1 MPGMRTINPA
11 TGETLT
17 EYDEHSD
24 AVVDDILDR
33 TAAAQRRWGALTVDD
48 RTARL
53 RALGALLR
61 EQKTQHAALMTA
73 EMGKPL
79 AQALAEVEKC
89 AWVCDHYAEHAAGLL
104 AAEPVEAGAD
114 EAYVDYLPLGVVLA
128 VMPWNFPFWQVF
140 RAAAPIL
147 ASGNAIVLKHAESVS
162 GCALAIEKLFADAG
176 FGDDTVR
183 ALLLPGSRT
192 SPLLGDDRIAAAT
205 LTGSE
210 RAGASVAATAGQ
222 HVKKTVLELG
232 GSDAFVVLDDADVER
247 AAEIAVTARFQ
258 NAGQSC
264 IAAKRF
270 IVLDAVADA
279 FVERFVAGVEALT
292 MGDPTAD
299 GVDVGPLARHDLR
312 DELADQ
318 VRRSVDDGATV
329 LTGATVPDGPGAY
342 YQPTV
347 LEVSSTATPVMRE
360 ETFGPAAAILRVP
373 DEDAAVTAA
382 NDSPF
387 GLSSSLW
394 TSDLDRARRLARRIQ
409 AGGCFVN
416 AMTASDPRLPF
427 GGVKH
432 SGYGRELAWFGIHE
446 FTNPQTV
453 RIAAG

>member
-1 MPGMRTINPA
+1 MRTINPA
-11 TGETLT
+11 TGETLA
-17 EYDEHSD
+17 EYDEHTD

-48 RTARL
+48 RAARL

-61 EQKTQHAALMTA
+61 EQKAQHAALMTA

-89 AWVCDHYAEHAAGLL
+89 AWVCDHYADHAADLL
-104 AAEPVEAGAD
+104 AAEPVEADAD

-128 VMPWNFPFWQVF
+128 IMPWNFPFWQVF

-147 ASGNAIVLKHAESVS
+147 AAGNAIVLKHAESVS

-247 AAEIAVTARFQ
+247 AARIAVTARFQ

-279 FVERFVAGVEALT
+279 FIERFVAGVEALT
-292 MGDPTAD
+292 VGDPTAD

-329 LTGATVPDGPGAY
+329 LTGATVPDGPGAF

-347 LEVSSTATPVMRE
+347 LEVSSTAVPVMRE
-360 ETFGPAAAILRVP
+360 ETFGPAAAVLRVP

-394 TSDLDRARRLARRIQ
+394 TSDLGRARRLARRIQ